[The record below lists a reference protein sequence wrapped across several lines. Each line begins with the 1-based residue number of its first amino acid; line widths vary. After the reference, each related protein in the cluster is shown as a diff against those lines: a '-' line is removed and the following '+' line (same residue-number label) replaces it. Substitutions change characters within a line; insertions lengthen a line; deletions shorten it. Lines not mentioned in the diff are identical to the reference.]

1 MKRAFCLHGHFYQPP
16 REDPWTNEI
25 EPQSSAAP
33 FHDWNERIFQE
44 CYKPNSEAV
53 IVDEHDNVIRKVNNF
68 EHCSFNFGPSL
79 LSWIMKKHPKTYGRI
94 IDADRKSLLKHNGHG
109 NAMAMAYNHMI
120 MPLANERDKITQVK
134 WGIEDFRFHFGR
146 MPEAMWLPE
155 TACDMATVEVLINE
169 GIKFILLDPS
179 QADLVRKS
187 PRGKWNDASASL
199 QSGIPYK
206 CHSEKNRSK
215 FINIFFYDGPLSKN
229 LAFDDHIFESYKLLR
244 RIEDVSYPPHATE
257 HLICAALDGETF
269 GHHKKYTERTIAYL
283 FDELLPA
290 TDIRE
295 VNFGQ
300 FLEEHSGKQEVI
312 IRSGPSGEGTSWS
325 CTHGVGRWKENCGC
339 GASEENP
346 SQEWRLPLRMGLNE
360 LRDNLWN
367 IYTEASARFFKDP
380 EAARNDYIRVLL
392 DPSFES
398 ASEFLYRNAQRY
410 LTADE
415 SEYCIRLLEMQKFSM
430 FMFTSCAWFFS
441 DISGIEAVQNMRYA
455 ARAIELAQEVSGTDP
470 EPKFLEWLSYA
481 KSNIPSNGTGRDI
494 YLKNVLHM
502 KNGQESVKSR

>member
-1 MKRAFCLHGHFYQPP
+1 LKRSFCLHSHFYQPP

-53 IVDEHDNVIRKVNNF
+53 IVDEHDIVISKINNY
-68 EHCSFNFGPSL
+68 EHYSFNFGASL
-79 LSWIMKKHPKTYGRI
+79 LAWIMKKHPKTYSRI
-94 IDADRKSLLKHNGHG
+94 VDADKLSALKHNGHG
-109 NAMAMAYNHMI
+109 NAIAMAYNHMI

-134 WGIEDFRFHFGR
+134 WGIEDFKFHFAR

-187 PRGKWNDASASL
+187 PRAKWHEASSEL
-199 QSGIPYK
+199 IPGMPYK
-206 CHSEKNRSK
+206 CYSTENKNK

-229 LAFDDHIFESYKLLR
+229 LAFDDHIFESYKLLN
-244 RIEDVSYPPHATE
+244 RIEAVTHHRLADQ

-283 FDELLPA
+283 YDELLPA
-290 TDIRE
+290 TDIRP

-300 FLEEHSGKQEVI
+300 YLDEYPASQEVKI
-312 IRSGPSGEGTSWS
+312 KAGPAGEGTSWS

-339 GASEENP
+339 GSGDDHP
-346 SQEWRLPLRMGLNE
+346 SQEWRLPLRLGLNE
-360 LRDNLWN
+360 LRDNLWDV
-367 IYTEASARFFKDP
+367 YEEASSHFFKDP
-380 EAARNDYIRVLL
+380 VEARNDYIRVLL
-392 DPSFES
+392 DPSFDS
-398 ASEFLYRNAQRY
+398 ASEFLFRNAQRY
-410 LTADE
+410 LSAGE
-415 SEYCIRLLEMQKFSM
+415 SEYCMKLLEMQKFSM
-430 FMFTSCAWFFS
+430 FMFTSCGWFFS
-441 DISGIEAVQNMRYA
+441 DISGIESIQNMRYA
-455 ARAIELAQEVSGTDP
+455 ARAIELAQEISGKDP
-470 EPKFLEWLSYA
+470 EPKFLDWLSHA
-481 KSNIPSNGTGRDI
+481 RSNKSSVGTGKDI
-494 YLKNVLHM
+494 YLKNVLGM
-502 KNGQESVKSR
+502 ESKL